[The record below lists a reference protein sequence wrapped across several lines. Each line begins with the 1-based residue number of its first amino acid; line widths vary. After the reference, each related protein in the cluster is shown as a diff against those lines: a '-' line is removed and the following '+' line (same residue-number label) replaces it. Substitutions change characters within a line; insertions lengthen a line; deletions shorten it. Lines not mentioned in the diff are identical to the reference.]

1 MVFTCFI
8 FFAVFV
14 LFASAGQFLFCRE
27 ATPSNTLAAKPSF
40 GKKRTL
46 SSYSQQYISSL
57 ANLIGS
63 LDRILPRSKKDTSLV
78 QRRLVRAGYRN
89 EFAVRIFYGAK
100 FLGIV
105 IFLGIVFV
113 TGLWRVNT
121 FFVILLTLVLGFA
134 APDVWLSRKVTLR
147 QKRIRLGLPDV
158 LDLLIVCVEAGLSL
172 DQATYRTADELTK
185 SQPEISDELGVV
197 ILEQRAGRH
206 RTDAWK
212 GFAERTNVPS
222 VRNVVSMLVQSEQL
236 GTSIGKTLRVHSE
249 TLRTQRIQQVEE
261 QAAKTSIKMLF
272 PLVLLIFP
280 SIFLVSLGPAII
292 QMLEMLNK
300 K

>member
-1 MVFTCFI
+1 MILACFV
-8 FFAVFV
+8 FFAIFA
-14 LFASAGQFLFCRE
+14 LFASAGQLLFCRE

-40 GKKRTL
+40 GKKRTI

-57 ANLIGS
+57 AIVIGS
-63 LDRILPRSKKDTSLV
+63 LDGILPRSKKDTSLV

-113 TGLWRVNT
+113 TGLWRVHT
-121 FFVILLTLVLGFA
+121 FFVILLALVLGFA
-134 APDVWLSRKVTLR
+134 APDVWLSRKVKLR

-197 ILEQRAGRH
+197 VLEQRAGRH

-212 GFAERTNVPS
+212 GFAERANVPS

>member
-113 TGLWRVNT
+113 TGLWRVHT
-121 FFVILLTLVLGFA
+121 FFVILLALVVGFA